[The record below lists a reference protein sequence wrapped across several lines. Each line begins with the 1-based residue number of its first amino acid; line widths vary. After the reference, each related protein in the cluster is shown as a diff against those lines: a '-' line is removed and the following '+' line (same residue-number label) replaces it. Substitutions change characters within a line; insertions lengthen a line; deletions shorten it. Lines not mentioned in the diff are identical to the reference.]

1 MILEAFVL
9 EALKGDN
16 HCLTSLLGKW
26 DYVSHQVVASP
37 FKPADYAEHIDVFCI
52 RYIKHKEVEHVP
64 CGFLVLELKKD
75 ELSFNRNKKKN
86 PMGGEVEETLNQ
98 LMKYVDWVCH
108 EYAHDDYRLI
118 KAAIIGKDFI
128 LGKANDKNEQD
139 DRVMNLR
146 GLVTRHSLTETHP
159 IRHEQW
165 SDISLIKYNIEKEKD
180 ELSFELKV
188 DLNLDTN
195 KDTETKQVKEKT

>member
-1 MILEAFVL
+1 
-9 EALKGDN
+9 
-16 HCLTSLLGKW
+16 
-26 DYVSHQVVASP
+26 
-37 FKPADYAEHIDVFCI
+37 
-52 RYIKHKEVEHVP
+52 
-64 CGFLVLELKKD
+64 
-75 ELSFNRNKKKN
+75 
-86 PMGGEVEETLNQ
+86 
-98 LMKYVDWVCH
+98 
-108 EYAHDDYRLI
+108 
-118 KAAIIGKDFI
+118 
-128 LGKANDKNEQD
+128 
-139 DRVMNLR
+139 MNLR